1 MLSIPLSFILIIRL
15 MWSLLICPLNDFLCS
30 NIITNVWSY
39 SYLSLSPFHMLHPDL
54 LGKNILRNSLRRL
67 KRLYSPGN
75 FSSLSEWFLFGAI
88 RRSPWHPFP
97 ADFRNIHDPGREL
110 WARGCF
116 CRVSHSRGLPT
127 VSWSPFSVW
136 KKYWKKDFFRN
147 IDKSSSYIANFSSV
161 TKIGLL
167 YYKRITFC
175 YKI

>member
-1 MLSIPLSFILIIRL
+1 MSDLIRIWVYRLSTWYIQ
-15 MWSLLICPLNDFLCS
+15 ICWEKFSAKLNLDS
-30 NIITNVWSY
+30 V
-39 SYLSLSPFHMLHPDL
+39 YLS
-54 LGKNILRNSLRRL
+54 SLQRL

-136 KKYWKKDFFRN
+136 KKYWKKDFCRN